1 MKNQHSGNILITGAN
16 GFIGSTLSNHLR
28 NLGYSVYCLDRR
40 DKAAPFFYDQA
51 SGVMHLS
58 KEIQLDYVIN
68 LAGTS
73 IANGRWTKRRKEEI
87 WNSRIKTTGQ
97 LCAALVQLPQAPKA
111 ILSASAIGFYGNACQ
126 EPCNENSPAGEDFLA
141 RLAVAW
147 EQATE
152 PATSAGIRVVHLRF
166 GLVLHASGGVLA
178 NLITPMGLA
187 VVGRL
192 GDGKH
197 LQSWISLQDTLTAIQ
212 YCIQHEEFEG
222 PINLVA
228 PEVVTNKVFANTM
241 SEVFKKPQL
250 PPMPAAIVK
259 LMFGEVADAAL
270 LASSNIQSTR
280 FDELGFEPQHPS
292 LKEGLA
298 AAFE

>member
-1 MKNQHSGNILITGAN
+1 MKDQHPGNVLITGAN
-16 GFIGSTLSNHLR
+16 GFIGSTLSDHLK

-40 DKAAPFFYDQA
+40 DKTAPFFYDQA
-51 SGVMHLS
+51 SGIMHLN

-73 IANGRWTKRRKEEI
+73 IANGRWTKRKKEEI
-87 WNSRIKTTGQ
+87 WNSRIKTTEQ
-97 LCAALVQLPQAPKA
+97 LSAALVQLPQAPKA

-152 PATSAGIRVVHLRF
+152 PATSAGIRVVHMRF

-197 LQSWISLQDTLTAIQ
+197 LQSWISLQDVLTGIE
-212 YCIQHEEFEG
+212 CCMQHKEFEG
-222 PINLVA
+222 AINLVA
-228 PEVVTNKVFANTM
+228 PEVVTNKEFANTM

-250 PPMPAAIVK
+250 PPMPAAMVK

-270 LASSNIQSTR
+270 LASSNILSAR
-280 FDELGFEPQHPS
+280 FDELGFEPQHPG

-298 AAFE
+298 AAHE